1 MNKRGVDRK
10 NNPTNCI
17 IFNFRVVIFCFFLHI
32 FSTLQRSDLLQRR
45 IDDCLVAGKFYH
57 PVYGACSTPF
67 EKGKTDSIKI
77 LLSPE
82 SR

>member
-17 IFNFRVVIFCFFLHI
+17 IFNFRVVIFCFSLHI

-57 PVYGACSTPF
+57 PVYGACSVPF